1 MADRGRIICGQCGRD
16 LGPSAQPDETSIEDM
31 CEACLEQRLRESAAM
46 DAEAARDPVIT
57 VSRGSNPLCV
67 HVPVDP
73 RIQTQ
78 LDDLRKRI
86 DVLERL
92 ADRKE

>member
-1 MADRGRIICGQCGRD
+1 
-16 LGPSAQPDETSIEDM
+16 
-31 CEACLEQRLRESAAM
+31 
-46 DAEAARDPVIT
+46 
-57 VSRGSNPLCV
+57 
-67 HVPVDP
+67 VDP